1 MNSFKFKQ
9 FAVSQSRAAM
19 KVGTDG
25 VLLGAWAGVA
35 ATDRRILDIGTGT
48 GVIALMM
55 AQRNESARIT
65 AVDIDAPS
73 AADAR
78 DNAASSPWSDRVEV
92 VCCDV
97 AEYRPAEGFD
107 LILSNPP
114 YFSESLLPPDRS
126 RAAARHT
133 DSLSFAALADSV
145 RRLLNRGGRFALI
158 LPTAEALRFRTL
170 AVERGLY
177 PQRVA
182 EVWSTPRS
190 GAIRL
195 LAEYAAEPL
204 PEPPLPERIVID
216 DGGFTQQYRL
226 LTKDFYLKF

>member
-1 MNSFKFKQ
+1 MFRFKQ

-25 VLLGAWAGVA
+25 VLLGAWTRVGES
-35 ATDRRILDIGTGT
+35 DRRILDIGTGT

-55 AQRNESARIT
+55 AQRSVNARIT
-65 AVDIDAPS
+65 AVEIDPPS
-73 AADAR
+73 ADDAR
-78 DNAASSPWSDRVEV
+78 DNAAASPWGDRVEV
-92 VCCDV
+92 VVCDIADYNPV
-97 AEYRPAEGFD
+97 ERYD
-107 LILSNPP
+107 LILTNPP

-133 DSLSFAALADSV
+133 DSLSFGTLADSAH
-145 RRLLNRGGRFALI
+145 RLLGDDGRLALI
-158 LPTAEALRFRTL
+158 LPTEGALRFRAE

-177 PQRVA
+177 PQRMT

-195 LAEYAAEPL
+195 LAEYGRQPL
-204 PEPPLPERIVID
+204 PSPPVPDRIVID
-216 DGGFTQQYRL
+216 DGGFTAEYRA